1 MEITWYGHSC
11 FRLTQRGMAS
21 IVTDPFDH
29 QTVGYKALKLKAD
42 VVTVSHDAP
51 GHNFLA
57 GVKGAGRVITG
68 PGEYEIGGVF
78 ITGVSMSSADKNSA
92 NGSLNTLYV
101 FDFDGVTVAHL
112 GDLDRVPNQ
121 TEIEALGTVNVALV
135 PVGGGRSLNAPKA
148 AEVVSLLE
156 PGFVIPMHFSTSE
169 SQLQLSPLQNFLN
182 EMGLGKLE
190 PVPSMNL
197 SASSIPEETR
207 VIVLSYDH

>member
-1 MEITWYGHSC
+1 
-11 FRLTQRGMAS
+11 MAS

-42 VVTVSHDAP
+42 VVTVSHEAP

-57 GVKGAGRVITG
+57 GVKGAQRVITG
-68 PGEYEIGGVF
+68 PGEYEIGDVF
-78 ITGVSMSSADKNSA
+78 ITGVRMSNATKSGA
-92 NGSLNTLYV
+92 NGSPNTLYV

-121 TEIEALGTVNVALV
+121 TEIEALGTVDVALV
-135 PVGGGRSLNAPKA
+135 PVGGGNGLNAPKA

-156 PGFVIPMHFSTSE
+156 PGYVIPMHYSTPE
-169 SQLQLSPLQNFLN
+169 SQLKLAPLQNFLN
-182 EMGLGKLE
+182 EMGLGKLD
-190 PVPSMNL
+190 PAPSMNL
-197 SASSIPEETR
+197 SSSTIPEETR